1 MFEAILVAGLGAGL
15 FATYTRT
22 RDYVRNRLRF
32 VDAAQG
38 RRAPWVAG
46 TVAALAAASIV
57 ALTPLGGGPVL
68 PLALGGVVLAGVKK
82 GQRQVRQLTGG

>member
-1 MFEAILVAGLGAGL
+1 MEAVLLALLGAGAY
-15 FATYTRT
+15 ATYTRT

-38 RRAPWVAG
+38 RRAPWLAG
-46 TVAALAAASIV
+46 GAAALLTGAVV
-57 ALTPLGGGPVL
+57 AITPLTGFGV
-68 PLALGGVVLAGVKK
+68 PLILGGAVVAGVKK